1 MIKSPFLYSWSDVC
15 KVIGL
20 TLLYAESIHV
30 VIGYLTAD
38 GLISIIWIPSGIGF
52 AMLLRLGQK
61 LWPAIFIGAATAYL
75 LSGYSVGLAAA
86 VVCSNTCEPLLGC
99 YLLKRDSRFDPELK
113 SLRDFKVFVL
123 VAAVSAAVAALI
135 GVTALEV
142 SASPPE
148 SFWRALRLW
157 WMGNFLGIVVIT
169 PFLLVWRQF
178 PRHWFTP
185 AQLLHTL
192 LFCTLAFLCG
202 QILFFE
208 WMHGLFGVVARDYWV
223 FLFAIWGATCF
234 GRHGALWVV
243 VLFALQGLL
252 GALMGLGYFNEDI
265 ALTKLT
271 NYWCFVI
278 ILHLASLSL
287 ALVLEERQQSLQQ
300 ANEAKQNAMA
310 QVLVAEQ
317 MRQELLANLAEQKN
331 TEAALKYERDLNK
344 RYLDTVEAIVL
355 VLDTQG
361 LIRLINSKGC
371 ELLGYA
377 EFELVG
383 KNWFDLC
390 LLPTEGKDKVMV
402 MFQKLIGG
410 KQLEVS
416 FFENEVLTKQ
426 GQMRL
431 ILWHNS
437 LLIDV
442 AGHITGVLSSGNDVT
457 DARSV
462 ELKLNEQMAEL
473 RRWYG
478 VMLNREQRILELK
491 QEVNA
496 LQLQLNQSVRY
507 SSAPLIEDKAC

>member
-1 MIKSPFLYSWSDVC
+1 M
-15 KVIGL
+15 
-20 TLLYAESIHV
+20 
-30 VIGYLTAD
+30 
-38 GLISIIWIPSGIGF
+38 
-52 AMLLRLGQK
+52 
-61 LWPAIFIGAATAYL
+61 
-75 LSGYSVGLAAA
+75 
-86 VVCSNTCEPLLGC
+86 
-99 YLLKRDSRFDPELK
+99 
-113 SLRDFKVFVL
+113 
-123 VAAVSAAVAALI
+123 
-135 GVTALEV
+135 
-142 SASPPE
+142 
-148 SFWRALRLW
+148 
-157 WMGNFLGIVVIT
+157 
-169 PFLLVWRQF
+169 
-178 PRHWFTP
+178 
-185 AQLLHTL
+185 
-192 LFCTLAFLCG
+192 
-202 QILFFE
+202 
-208 WMHGLFGVVARDYWV
+208 
-223 FLFAIWGATCF
+223 
-234 GRHGALWVV
+234 
-243 VLFALQGLL
+243 
-252 GALMGLGYFNEDI
+252 
-265 ALTKLT
+265 
-271 NYWCFVI
+271 
-278 ILHLASLSL
+278 
-287 ALVLEERQQSLQQ
+287 LEERQQSLQQ
-300 ANEAKQNAMA
+300 ANDAKQNAMS
-310 QVLVAEQ
+310 QIFVAEH

-355 VLDTQG
+355 VLDTEG
-361 LIRLINSKGC
+361 VIRLINRKGC